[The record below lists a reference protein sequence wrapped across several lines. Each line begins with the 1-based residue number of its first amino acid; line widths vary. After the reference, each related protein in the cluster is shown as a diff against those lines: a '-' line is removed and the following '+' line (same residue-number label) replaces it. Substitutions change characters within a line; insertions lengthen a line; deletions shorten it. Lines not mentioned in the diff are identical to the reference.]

1 MATTQNKIQAPKG
14 TRDFYP
20 AEMAA
25 RRHIEAAWRSASLD
39 CGFDE
44 IDGPTFEH
52 LELYTI
58 KSGEGIVNELF
69 SFTRAGGESTYAL
82 RPEFTPTLARMV
94 AAKGAQLPM
103 PIKWFCMP
111 GMFRAERPQRGRL
124 REFQQWNVDLIGVDG
139 AAADVEVISV
149 AVLALER
156 LGLRPSDVQ
165 VRLSHR
171 VAMGHVLRRLGVAED
186 GVGSAFELLDR
197 RDKLPPEE
205 FAKRAAS
212 LGLSSD
218 ATARFDRIARTAM
231 PVAQGIDALAIAA
244 EADPADIE
252 ALAELRERLESV
264 GLVEWCSWDLGIVR
278 GLAYYT
284 GTVFEIHE
292 AAGAERAVAGGGRY
306 DSLVELFGGPK
317 MPACGF
323 GMGDVVLSLVLA
335 DRGLLKSEE
344 LMPRPDAFILTN
356 GNELAERMLPR
367 LLADLR
373 RAGIHTRQSYK
384 STRNIGKLL
393 ADAAKVR
400 SRFAVIL
407 DDKLSEGRITVKD
420 LDGGTQT
427 DVQLD
432 DLRGLLRQGNKPDE
446 AR

>member
-1 MATTQNKIQAPKG
+1 MASPQKIQSPKG

-20 AEMAA
+20 LEMAA
-25 RRHIEAAWRSASLD
+25 RRHIEAAWRSASID

-111 GMFRAERPQRGRL
+111 SMFRAERPQRGRL

-149 AVLALER
+149 AVLALDR
-156 LGLRPSDVQ
+156 LGLTPADVQ
-165 VRLSHR
+165 VRISHR
-171 VAMGHVLRRLGVAED
+171 VAMGKVLCSLGVGEANIS
-186 GVGSAFELLDR
+186 GAFELLDR
-197 RDKLPPEE
+197 RDKLTAEE
-205 FAKRAAS
+205 FAKRAEG
-212 LGLSSD
+212 LGLSPE
-218 ATARFDRIARTAM
+218 ATSQFDRIARTKLAVTR
-231 PVAQGIDALAIAA
+231 PVDELAAGDLSELGDLRAQLVSAGLA
-244 EADPADIE
+244 D
-252 ALAELRERLESV
+252 
-264 GLVEWCSWDLGIVR
+264 WCSWDLGIVR

-292 AAGAERAVAGGGRY
+292 ANGAERAVAGGGRY

-323 GMGDVVLSLVLA
+323 GMGDVVLSLVLG
-335 DRGLLKSEE
+335 DRGKLKPEE
-344 LMPRPDAFILTN
+344 LLPRPDAFLLSN
-356 GNELAERMLPR
+356 GSEIAERTLPT
-367 LLADLR
+367 LLSQLR
-373 RAGIHTRQSYK
+373 RDGVHARQSYK
-384 STRNIGKLL
+384 ATRNIGKLL

-400 SRFAVIL
+400 ARYAVIL
-407 DDKLSEGRITVKD
+407 DDKLNEGLVTVKD
-420 LDGGTQT
+420 LGGGTQS
-427 DVQLD
+427 DVRMD
-432 DLRGLLRQGNKPDE
+432 DLRGLLRQT
-446 AR
+446 R

>member
-1 MATTQNKIQAPKG
+1 MPAPTSKIQAAKG
-14 TRDFYP
+14 TRDFFP
-20 AEMAA
+20 VEMAA
-25 RRHIEAAWRSASLD
+25 RRHVEAAWRSASID

-69 SFTRAGGESTYAL
+69 SFNRAGGESTYAL

-94 AAKGAQLPM
+94 AAKGSQLPM

-111 GMFRAERPQRGRL
+111 MMFRAEKPQRGRL

-149 AVLALER
+149 AILALER
-156 LGLRPSDVQ
+156 LGLRPTDVQ
-165 VRLSHR
+165 VRISHR
-171 VAMGHVLRRLGVAED
+171 HAMANILRRLGVGDD
-186 GVGSAFELLDR
+186 GVGAAFELLDR

-205 FAKRAAS
+205 FAKRAAA
-212 LGLSSD
+212 LGLSPD
-218 ATARFDRIARTAM
+218 ATARFDRIARTKL
-231 PVAQGIDALAIAA
+231 PVATSVQDLAAAVEAPAEEIAGLV
-244 EADPADIE
+244 EV
-252 ALAELRERLESV
+252 RERLLAI
-264 GLVEWCSWDLGIVR
+264 GLAEWCSWDLGIVR

-292 AAGAERAVAGGGRY
+292 ITGAERAVAGGGRY

-344 LMPRPDAFILTN
+344 LLPRPDAFLLSN
-356 GNELAERMLPR
+356 GGEAAERMLPQ
-367 LLADLR
+367 LLASLR
-373 RAGIHTRQSYK
+373 RAGLHARQSYK
-384 STRNIGKLL
+384 TTRNIGKLL
-393 ADAAKVR
+393 GDAAKCR

-407 DDKLSEGRITVKD
+407 DERLAEGMVTVKD
-420 LDGGTQT
+420 LDGGTQRE
-427 DVQLD
+427 VSLG
-432 DLRGLLRQGNKPDE
+432 DLTSEIRS
-446 AR
+446 AHA